1 MSGPA
6 ADPTDEKLTTM
17 GPDSGHPFLLQLEAM
32 ARVRAIAAA
41 PGSPAGLSPG
51 EVYAQH
57 KETLRREVRRQLLDL
72 AHAGDS
78 QLTVALVRILPDRS
92 EAALRDLIVR
102 LYGSGLPDRH
112 LSDEDQRRRY
122 ALAMLTFDSDFQL
135 ELQLA
140 LREARTTRPRENPR

>member
-6 ADPTDEKLTTM
+6 ADPADEKLATM
-17 GPDSGHPFLLQLEAM
+17 GTAPGRPFLLQLEAM

-41 PGSPAGLSPG
+41 PGSPADLSPG

-72 AHAGDS
+72 AHAGDR
-78 QLTVALVRILPDRS
+78 QLAIALFRILPDRL
-92 EAALRDLIVR
+92 EVARRDLISR
-102 LYGSGLPDRH
+102 LYGPGHAGRC

-135 ELQLA
+135 ELQLV
-140 LREARTTRPRENPR
+140 LRAVRTT

>member
-17 GPDSGHPFLLQLEAM
+17 GPDPGHPFVLQLEAM

-41 PGSPAGLSPG
+41 PGSPANLSPG

-72 AHAGDS
+72 AQWPGATSSAASMDPGMPAGACPTRTS
-78 QLTVALVRILPDRS
+78 
-92 EAALRDLIVR
+92 AA
-102 LYGSGLPDRH
+102 GMPW
-112 LSDEDQRRRY
+112 
-122 ALAMLTFDSDFQL
+122 
-135 ELQLA
+135 
-140 LREARTTRPRENPR
+140 PC